1 MKRYLLQSAKNDVLE
16 NNLVLLQGTKIH
28 HIQCIARKFF
38 CQILLC
44 SSIHNNFGC
53 IEVQGDVMTDCL
65 AQSDTNAFSQIQL
78 FVLEMFCCNL
88 CADQSNGLGRWFC
101 NHLMHHI
108 LNNEGVDTS
117 YIHQIK
123 KNT

>member
-1 MKRYLLQSAKNDVLE
+1 MKSYLLQSAKNVLE

-53 IEVQGDVMTDCL
+53 IEIQGDVMTDCL
-65 AQSDTNAFSQIQL
+65 AQSDTNAFLRSSFLFWRCSAATCVPTSQMGWDDGFLI
-78 FVLEMFCCNL
+78 
-88 CADQSNGLGRWFC
+88 
-101 NHLMHHI
+101 I
-108 LNNEGVDTS
+108 
-117 YIHQIK
+117 
-123 KNT
+123 